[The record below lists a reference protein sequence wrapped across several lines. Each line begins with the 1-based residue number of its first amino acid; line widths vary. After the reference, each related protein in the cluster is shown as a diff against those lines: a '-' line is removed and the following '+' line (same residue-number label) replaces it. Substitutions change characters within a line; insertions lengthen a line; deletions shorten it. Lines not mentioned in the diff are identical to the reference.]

1 MEKETLTVTAFFVII
16 LVANMFIIAVSGLV
30 IKEHISEQYSK
41 GYQSGVENA
50 LKFQCPGNQERGE

>member
-1 MEKETLTVTAFFVII
+1 MKKDTVSVKAFFIII

-30 IKEHISEQYSK
+30 IKEHIREQYSK